1 MSSRLSLD
9 VLISNQPSDGG
20 DEDCSALDCMPSRRD
35 SEPLKKLAGDEMK
48 ALLVTAIQELPDRER
63 SILVLH
69 YNEGVILNEI
79 AAAMNVSES
88 RISQLHTRALD
99 RLKRSLTR
107 TENSSANAP
116 DEEVERTE

>member
-1 MSSRLSLD
+1 LKK
-9 VLISNQPSDGG
+9 ITG
-20 DEDCSALDCMPSRRD
+20 DEL
-35 SEPLKKLAGDEMK
+35 K

-69 YNEGVILNEI
+69 YHEGIMFNEI

-99 RLKRSLTR
+99 RLKRSLTQ
-107 TENSSANAP
+107 TGTSSP
-116 DEEVERTE
+116 DSGAELERTV